1 MMSAGCMANHSSSP
15 GTAAPRDPYSEASA
29 SALAFEP
36 PIAMGVAHPELARAP
51 RQNSAFYGY
60 QEQSAEYYVTALAD
74 SQSDWGDTYQRDA
87 VSVRSGMRYR

>member
-1 MMSAGCMANHSSSP
+1 MMSAGCMSTP
-15 GTAAPRDPYSEASA
+15 GGAPAAAAPRGPYMEASA

-60 QEQSAEYYVTALAD
+60 QEQSTEYYVTAFAD

-87 VSVRSGMRYR
+87 VSVRSGVRYR